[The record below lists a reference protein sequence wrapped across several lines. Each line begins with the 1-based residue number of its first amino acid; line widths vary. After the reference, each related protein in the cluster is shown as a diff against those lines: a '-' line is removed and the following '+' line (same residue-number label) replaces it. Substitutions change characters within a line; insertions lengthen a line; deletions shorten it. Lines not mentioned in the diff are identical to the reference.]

1 MSLIRRYP
9 TDPGIPLIGN
19 TLEMAKDPGA
29 FFLRMY
35 RKHGP
40 VYSVN
45 VFGRRTLVLAGPE
58 ATLFLS
64 SPEGRQVLSS
74 KAFWKDFIEEIGAN
88 TIINGEDGERHLEM
102 RKLLGQGFS
111 KKALDGNYGLMFDIA
126 DRHFDAEWKP
136 GTQPRPLPNMQ
147 YLITE
152 QLGELL
158 AGGSPKEYVQD
169 IRLTTLFMLNVLV
182 TKQRP
187 KFFLLSPAY
196 QAAKRRSL
204 ELADRMI
211 EDLRVKSEAGELPDN
226 LLGDIYRAFK
236 EGSPYFKENDLPV
249 AILGPYIAGLDTE
262 ANTLAAAIYGI
273 CKHPEIKAQVQA
285 EADELFKKPTTDI
298 EERDVRKLEL
308 INGCVKEALRL
319 WTIAVAQLRSA
330 AEDFTFEGHDVKK
343 GQMMYVA
350 TSVPHYMQE
359 FYEDPDTFNPWRM
372 MKPQN
377 QHLQKGSY
385 APFGRGPHVCLGQ
398 GIAEAQMALII
409 ARLFHKRDLNLL
421 HPDYKLK
428 TKTAP
433 TPGPTNGFK
442 VRVEAVR
449 N

>member
-1 MSLIRRYP
+1 MTLIHRYP
-9 TDPGIPLIGN
+9 TDSGIPLIGN

-40 VYSVN
+40 IYSVN
-45 VFGRRTLVLAGPE
+45 VFGRRTLVLAGAE

-64 SPEGRQVLSS
+64 SPEGRRVLSS
-74 KAFWKDFIEEIGAN
+74 KSVWKDLIKEIGAN

-102 RKLLGQGFS
+102 RKILGQGFS
-111 KKALDGNYGLMFDIA
+111 KKALDGNYELMFNIA

-158 AGGSPKEYVQD
+158 AGGSPKEYIED
-169 IRLTTLFMLNVLV
+169 IRIATLNILNVLV

-187 KFFLLSPAY
+187 KFFLLSPGY

-204 ELADRMI
+204 KLADRMI
-211 EDLRVKSEAGELPDN
+211 DNLRTQSEAGELPDN

-236 EGSPYFKENDLPV
+236 AGSPYFKENDLPI
-249 AILGPYIAGLDTE
+249 AILVPYIAGLDTE
-262 ANTLAAAIYGI
+262 SNTLSAAIYGI

-285 EADELFKKPTTDI
+285 EADALFEKPIHEI

-308 INGCVKEALRL
+308 INGCVKEALLL
-319 WTIAVAQLRSA
+319 WTIAVAQLRTA
-330 AEDFTFEGHDVKK
+330 AEDFIFEGHDVKK
-343 GQMMYVA
+343 GQEMYVA
-350 TSVPHYMQE
+350 TSVPHYMHE
-359 FYEDPDTFNPWRM
+359 FYEDPETFNPRRM

-377 QHLQKGSY
+377 QQLQKGAY

-433 TPGPTNGFK
+433 TPGPTEGFK
-442 VRVEAVR
+442 IRVDAIR

>member
-1 MSLIRRYP
+1 MTLIHRYP
-9 TDPGIPLIGN
+9 TDSGIPLIGN

-40 VYSVN
+40 IYSVN
-45 VFGRRTLVLAGPE
+45 VFGRRTLVLAGAE

-64 SPEGRQVLSS
+64 SPEGRRVLSS
-74 KAFWKDFIEEIGAN
+74 KSVWKDLIKEIGAN

-102 RKLLGQGFS
+102 RKILGQGFS
-111 KKALDGNYGLMFDIA
+111 KKALDGNYELMFNIA

-158 AGGSPKEYVQD
+158 AGGSPKEYIED
-169 IRLTTLFMLNVLV
+169 IRIATLNILNVLV

-187 KFFLLSPAY
+187 KFFLLSPGY

-204 ELADRMI
+204 KLADRMI
-211 EDLRVKSEAGELPDN
+211 DNLRTQSETGELPDN

-236 EGSPYFKENDLPV
+236 AGSAYFKENDLPI
-249 AILGPYIAGLDTE
+249 AILVPYIAGLDTE
-262 ANTLAAAIYGI
+262 SNTLSAAIYGI

-285 EADELFKKPTTDI
+285 EADALFEKPIHEI

-319 WTIAVAQLRSA
+319 WTIAVAQLRTA

-343 GQMMYVA
+343 GQEMYVA
-350 TSVPHYMQE
+350 TSVPHYMHE
-359 FYEDPDTFNPWRM
+359 FYEDPETFNPRRM

-377 QHLQKGSY
+377 QQLQKGAY

-428 TKTAP
+428 TKTAR
-433 TPGPTNGFK
+433 TPGPTEGFK
-442 VRVEAVR
+442 IRVDAIR

>member
-1 MSLIRRYP
+1 MTLIHRYP
-9 TDPGIPLIGN
+9 TDSGIPLIGN

-40 VYSVN
+40 IYSVN
-45 VFGRRTLVLAGPE
+45 VFGRRTLVLAGAE

-64 SPEGRQVLSS
+64 SPEGRRVLSS
-74 KAFWKDFIEEIGAN
+74 KSVWKDLIKEIGAN

-102 RKLLGQGFS
+102 RKILGQGFS
-111 KKALDGNYGLMFDIA
+111 KKALDGNYELMFNIA

-158 AGGSPKEYVQD
+158 AGGSPKEYIED
-169 IRLTTLFMLNVLV
+169 ICIATLNILNVLV

-187 KFFLLSPAY
+187 KFFLLSPGY

-204 ELADRMI
+204 KLADRMI
-211 EDLRVKSEAGELPDN
+211 DNLRTQFEAGELPDN

-236 EGSPYFKENDLPV
+236 AGSPYFKENDLPI
-249 AILGPYIAGLDTE
+249 AILVPYIAGLDTE
-262 ANTLAAAIYGI
+262 SNTLSAAIYGI

-285 EADELFKKPTTDI
+285 EADALFEKPIHEI

-319 WTIAVAQLRSA
+319 WTIAVAQLRTA

-343 GQMMYVA
+343 GQEMYVA
-350 TSVPHYMQE
+350 TSVPHYMHE
-359 FYEDPDTFNPWRM
+359 FYEDPETFNPRRM

-377 QHLQKGSY
+377 QQLQKGAY

-398 GIAEAQMALII
+398 GIVEAQMALII

-433 TPGPTNGFK
+433 TPGPTEGFK
-442 VRVEAVR
+442 IRVDAIR

>member
-1 MSLIRRYP
+1 MTLIHRYP
-9 TDPGIPLIGN
+9 TDSGIPLIGN

-40 VYSVN
+40 IYSVN
-45 VFGRRTLVLAGPE
+45 VFGRRTLVLAGAE

-64 SPEGRQVLSS
+64 SPEGRRVLSS
-74 KAFWKDFIEEIGAN
+74 KSVWKDLIKEIGAN

-102 RKLLGQGFS
+102 RKILGQGFS
-111 KKALDGNYGLMFDIA
+111 KKALDGNYELMFNIA
-126 DRHFDAEWKP
+126 DPHFDAEWKP

-158 AGGSPKEYVQD
+158 AGGSPKEYIED
-169 IRLTTLFMLNVLV
+169 IRIATLNILNVLV

-187 KFFLLSPAY
+187 KFFLLSPGY

-204 ELADRMI
+204 KLADRMI
-211 EDLRVKSEAGELPDN
+211 DNLRTQSEAGELPDN

-236 EGSPYFKENDLPV
+236 AGSPYFKENDLPI
-249 AILGPYIAGLDTE
+249 AILVPYIAGLDTE
-262 ANTLAAAIYGI
+262 SNTLSAAIYGI
-273 CKHPEIKAQVQA
+273 CKHPETKAQVQA
-285 EADELFKKPTTDI
+285 EADALFEKPIHEI

-319 WTIAVAQLRSA
+319 WTIAVAQLRTA

-343 GQMMYVA
+343 GQEMYVA
-350 TSVPHYMQE
+350 TSVPHYMHE
-359 FYEDPDTFNPWRM
+359 FYEDPETFNPRRM

-377 QHLQKGSY
+377 QQLQKGAY

-433 TPGPTNGFK
+433 TPGPTEGFK
-442 VRVEAVR
+442 IRVDAIR

>member
-1 MSLIRRYP
+1 MTLIHRYP
-9 TDPGIPLIGN
+9 TDSGIPLIGN

-40 VYSVN
+40 IYSVN
-45 VFGRRTLVLAGPE
+45 VFGRRTLVLAGAE

-64 SPEGRQVLSS
+64 SPEGRRVLSS
-74 KAFWKDFIEEIGAN
+74 KSVWKDLIKEIGAN

-102 RKLLGQGFS
+102 RKILGQGFS
-111 KKALDGNYGLMFDIA
+111 KKALDGNYELMFNIA

-158 AGGSPKEYVQD
+158 AGGSPKEYIED
-169 IRLTTLFMLNVLV
+169 ICIATLNILNVLV

-187 KFFLLSPAY
+187 KFFLLSPGY

-204 ELADRMI
+204 KLADRMI
-211 EDLRVKSEAGELPDN
+211 DNLRTQFEAGELPDN

-236 EGSPYFKENDLPV
+236 AGSPYFKENDLPI
-249 AILGPYIAGLDTE
+249 AILVPYIAGLDTE
-262 ANTLAAAIYGI
+262 SNTLSAAIYGI

-285 EADELFKKPTTDI
+285 EADALFEKPIHEI

-319 WTIAVAQLRSA
+319 WTIAVAQLRTA

-343 GQMMYVA
+343 GQEMYVA
-350 TSVPHYMQE
+350 TSVPHYMHE
-359 FYEDPDTFNPWRM
+359 FYEDPETFNPRRM

-377 QHLQKGSY
+377 QQLQKGAY

-433 TPGPTNGFK
+433 TPGPTEGFK
-442 VRVEAVR
+442 IRVDAIR

>member
-1 MSLIRRYP
+1 MTLIHRYP
-9 TDPGIPLIGN
+9 TDSGIPLIGN
-19 TLEMAKDPGA
+19 TLEMATDPGA

-40 VYSVN
+40 IYSVN
-45 VFGRRTLVLAGPE
+45 VFGRRTLVLAGAEP
-58 ATLFLS
+58 TLFLS
-64 SPEGRQVLSS
+64 SPEGRRVLSS
-74 KAFWKDFIEEIGAN
+74 KSVWKDLIKVIGAN

-102 RKLLGQGFS
+102 RKILGQGFS
-111 KKALDGNYGLMFDIA
+111 KKALDGNYELMFNIA

-136 GTQPRPLPNMQ
+136 GTQLRPLPNMQ

-158 AGGSPKEYVQD
+158 AGGSPKEYIED
-169 IRLTTLFMLNVLV
+169 IRIATLNILNVVV

-187 KFFLLSPAY
+187 KFFLLSPGY

-204 ELADRMI
+204 KLADRMI
-211 EDLRVKSEAGELPDN
+211 DNLRTQSEAGELPDN

-236 EGSPYFKENDLPV
+236 AGSPYFKENDLPI
-249 AILGPYIAGLDTE
+249 AILVPYIAGLDTE
-262 ANTLAAAIYGI
+262 SKTLSAAIYGI

-285 EADELFKKPTTDI
+285 EADALFEKPIHEI

-319 WTIAVAQLRSA
+319 WTIAVAQLRTA

-343 GQMMYVA
+343 GQEMYVA
-350 TSVPHYMQE
+350 TSVPHYMHE
-359 FYEDPDTFNPWRM
+359 FYEDPETFNPRRM

-377 QHLQKGSY
+377 QQLQKGAY

-428 TKTAP
+428 LPP
-433 TPGPTNGFK
+433 TPGPTEGFK
-442 VRVEAVR
+442 IRVDAIR